1 MLHLLGYSADR
12 GGESKSIQQR
22 TKRNKV
28 RSYGTWNVTAYILI
42 GRLESMLIIVIVD
55 TFIQLQN
62 SVLRVLVGAVVVEG
76 ELTTEVAVVDIIVEN
91 VVGTD
96 GALFDVLVENVLT
109 SDVVLLDV
117 VVKEVLGTDV
127 VLVGMAVPEP
137 EFVEETT
144 PEPDAPHQLPTLKTL
159 LSVQVDSS
167 PF

>member
-1 MLHLLGYSADR
+1 M
-12 GGESKSIQQR
+12 
-22 TKRNKV
+22 
-28 RSYGTWNVTAYILI
+28 
-42 GRLESMLIIVIVD
+42 
-55 TFIQLQN
+55 
-62 SVLRVLVGAVVVEG
+62 LRVLVGAVVVEA

-96 GALFDVLVENVLT
+96 GALVENVLT

-144 PEPDAPHQLPTLKTL
+144 PEPDALHQLPTLKPL

-167 PF
+167 PFWLEKVTRPVSFT